1 MGPTITTLFFHVDE
15 SKKYRSGTLGG
26 RRGGTW
32 PPPCDRPFWIA
43 KRHEALDDPRQVQ
56 RKVFNRLPVP
66 ERYRLVLNT
75 KVLRRRLPY
84 AIVADM
90 EGLDGFLGVL
100 RRLLRRERRHHLHW
114 NRATDGFQRSAVI
127 AELAIAPCSM
137 TSRDGELKAS
147 ASSAAT
153 IRCSW
158 SSSVAANC
166 RSRWFP

>member
-1 MGPTITTLFFHVDE
+1 VE
-15 SKKYRSGTLGG
+15 VLGHHLVIG
-26 RRGGTW
+26 L
-32 PPPCDRPFWIA
+32 WIA
-43 KRHEALDDPRQVQ
+43 KRHQALDDPRQVQ
-56 RKVFNRLPVP
+56 HKVFNRLAVP

-100 RRLLRRERRHHLHW
+100 RRLLRRERRDHLHW
-114 NRATDGFQRSAVI
+114 NRSTDGSSAVQSSWNSPS
-127 AELAIAPCSM
+127 PCSM
-137 TSRDGELKAS
+137 TSRDGELK